1 MIREIKS
8 AFNSK
13 PKPNE
18 TYDSFHVTSQNLQLE
33 RNAKNMYNKELS
45 ENEKERLIPKI
56 DRVKERNLVNK
67 KDARKRKDQ
76 IETSFEP
83 VVKSSKK
90 IDNNNKNYKSNES
103 NRPISC
109 AQETCTGTFKTET
122 ELTKHN
128 TKCHSDS
135 FIMK

>member
-1 MIREIKS
+1 MQIQFLVGEQIGVIEIFENFETHRIRL
-8 AFNSK
+8 NG
-13 PKPNE
+13 
-18 TYDSFHVTSQNLQLE
+18 
-33 RNAKNMYNKELS
+33 
-45 ENEKERLIPKI
+45 KI
-56 DRVKERNLVNK
+56 DKSNESNRPISC
-67 KDARKRKDQ
+67 AQ
-76 IETSFEP
+76 ETSFEP